1 MMSRAA
7 WSLATTGT
15 TPEIYYFEVNPKA
28 DGGSLGVSKSPTY
41 AVAAGY
47 SGKTVVHETT
57 DEIAR
62 VQYSGVLLTPGQ
74 NTSISEWYLKEEPL
88 ILTDDLGQSAL
99 VYLDSLEFTR
109 APKRAHPNR
118 MEFSFT
124 GYVLEVL

>member
-1 MMSRAA
+1 MSRLP
-7 WSLATTGT
+7 WSLATTGAS
-15 TPEIYYFEVNPKA
+15 PEVYYFEVNPKT
-28 DGGSLGVSKSPTY
+28 DGGSFGVNKSPTY
-41 AVAAGY
+41 VVAAGY
-47 SGKTVVHETT
+47 SGRTITHETT
-57 DEIAR
+57 NELAR
-62 VQYSGVLLTPGQ
+62 VQYSGVLLTSGQ
-74 NTSISEWYLKEEPL
+74 NASVSEWYLKEEPL

>member
-1 MMSRAA
+1 MSRTA
-7 WSLATTGT
+7 WSLATTET

-28 DGGSLGVSKSPTY
+28 DGGSFGVNKTPTY

-47 SGKTVVHETT
+47 SKKTVVHETT
-57 DEIAR
+57 DDMAR
-62 VQYSGVLLTPGQ
+62 VQYSGVLLTAGQ
-74 NTSISEWYLKEEPL
+74 NAALSEWYSKEEPL
-88 ILTDDLGQSAL
+88 ILTDDLGQSSL

-118 MEFSFT
+118 MEFSFA